1 MASRGD
7 QMTLRAFVEANYERA
22 AKAVAR
28 DRERRDI
35 TGKGEVKEIVDRLA
49 ELANEKGFNTTP
61 NSVGTIVYP
70 LRKQLG
76 LSSSTPTPPRATK
89 RGQETD
95 TPAKLQEAR
104 DAVNE
109 VKTIGKLTA
118 LAFENYEAVI
128 AALLPYQEKY
138 EALKAKLSHIA
149 DGDD

>member
-28 DRERRDI
+28 DRERR
-35 TGKGEVKEIVDRLA
+35 A